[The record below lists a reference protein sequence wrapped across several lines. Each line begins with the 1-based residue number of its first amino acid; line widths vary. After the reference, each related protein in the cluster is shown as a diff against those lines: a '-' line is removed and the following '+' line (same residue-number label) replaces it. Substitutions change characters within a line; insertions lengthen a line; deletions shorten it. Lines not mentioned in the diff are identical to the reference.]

1 MHSSFLCLHIILSFM
16 YICTSS
22 VCGMLSCSPF
32 LLAYQAESLFLII
45 NLQAYSSLAPIV
57 HIVNVGNAA
66 RESYANV
73 TVSSY

>member
-1 MHSSFLCLHIILSFM
+1 MFAYHIIIYVYMYFISLECSLLLPIFACLSGWIIVF
-16 YICTSS
+16 
-22 VCGMLSCSPF
+22 
-32 LLAYQAESLFLII
+32 II
-45 NLQAYSSLAPIV
+45 NLQAYSSLAPII